1 MQIIKPGSECRQR
14 HSKLG
19 KVEIFQKQKATWVIL
34 GVLGFLCAIAIS
46 WLSGNSTVS
55 EFFAQWHVLQENP
68 PVWIEVPTVSNRYY
82 LLAPTAVLFLIAQI
96 LIKASPQPKTWSRR
110 IVLAILLFLTIRY
123 IVWRSLSTL
132 NLANPID
139 GIFSLA
145 LFLMEVLVISNSI
158 IELFLMFS
166 FKDRRR
172 EADRYSQ
179 AVTDETYHPSVDILI
194 PTYNEP
200 DFILKRTIIGAQ
212 ALDYQNKTIYLL
224 DDTKRS
230 EIKALAEQLNCH
242 YLTRQDN
249 SNAKAGNLNNALVQT
264 SGELVVIF
272 DADFVP
278 TKNFLTR
285 TVGFFQNTKV
295 GLLQTPQTF
304 YNSDPIARN
313 LGLEAVLPAEEEVFY
328 RQIQPMKDG
337 AGSVVCAGTSFVV
350 RRKALKEI
358 GYFVTDSLSED
369 YFTGIRIS
377 AQGYDVIY
385 LDEKLSAG
393 LAAESISAH
402 IKQRIRWARGTLQAF
417 FIESNPLTIPGLNFK
432 QRLAHLEGL
441 LHWFTSIPRLFF
453 LLIPIVY
460 SFFGIEAIKVNM
472 SEIVYLF
479 LPYYILQLTVFS
491 WLNLRSRSA
500 ILSDVYSLVQCFPL
514 AITIIKAMLNPFQK
528 GFKVTPKGTSRKQSH
543 FNLELALPLFIAFV
557 VTLICFWL
565 NLFVIKNPDNQNIN
579 LGLVWSGYNLV
590 VIGASLLTTIDVPK
604 LSFYEWFPLR
614 KNIKIDVG
622 NQTYWGVTTMFSEE
636 GMDVEISEDIDLPG
650 KLTLETDEENLKLA
664 GKIVS
669 VKVGDGF
676 ALRRSVIGGNPHSR
690 ASLRFRTSP
699 TVDRIKT
706 VRIMFAN
713 LTLTQQ
719 KQLIEMLYCQPGQ
732 WKGNK
737 TPGELQSIGILFKI
751 LLRPLIFNA
760 TKLLKA

>member
-1 MQIIKPGSECRQR
+1 
-14 HSKLG
+14 
-19 KVEIFQKQKATWVIL
+19 
-34 GVLGFLCAIAIS
+34 
-46 WLSGNSTVS
+46 
-55 EFFAQWHVLQENP
+55 
-68 PVWIEVPTVSNRYY
+68 
-82 LLAPTAVLFLIAQI
+82 
-96 LIKASPQPKTWSRR
+96 
-110 IVLAILLFLTIRY
+110 
-123 IVWRSLSTL
+123 
-132 NLANPID
+132 
-139 GIFSLA
+139 
-145 LFLMEVLVISNSI
+145 
-158 IELFLMFS
+158 
-166 FKDRRR
+166 
-172 EADRYSQ
+172 
-179 AVTDETYHPSVDILI
+179 
-194 PTYNEP
+194 
-200 DFILKRTIIGAQ
+200 
-212 ALDYQNKTIYLL
+212 
-224 DDTKRS
+224 
-230 EIKALAEQLNCH
+230 
-242 YLTRQDN
+242 
-249 SNAKAGNLNNALVQT
+249 
-264 SGELVVIF
+264 
-272 DADFVP
+272 
-278 TKNFLTR
+278 
-285 TVGFFQNTKV
+285 
-295 GLLQTPQTF
+295 
-304 YNSDPIARN
+304 
-313 LGLEAVLPAEEEVFY
+313 
-328 RQIQPMKDG
+328 

-369 YFTGIRIS
+369 FFTGIRIS
-377 AQGYDVIY
+377 ARGYDVIY

-441 LHWFTSIPRLFF
+441 LHWFTSIPRIFF
-453 LLIPIVY
+453 LLVPIIY

-514 AITIIKAMLNPFQK
+514 AVTIISAMFNPFQK

-557 VTLICFWL
+557 ITLICFWL
-565 NLFVIKNPDNQNIN
+565 NLFVIKNPDSQNIN

-604 LSFYEWFPLR
+604 LSFYEWFSLR

-622 NQTYWGVTTMFSEE
+622 NQTYWGVTSMFSEE

-650 KLTLETDEENLKLA
+650 KLTFETDEENLKLT

-669 VKVGDGF
+669 IKTG
-676 ALRRSVIGGNPHSR
+676 
-690 ASLRFRTSP
+690 
-699 TVDRIKT
+699 DRIKT

-713 LTLTQQ
+713 LTLIQH

-732 WKGNK
+732 WKGHK

-751 LLRPLIFNA
+751 LLRPLIFNT
-760 TKLLKA
+760 TKFLKA